1 MEEEVYEILDEDFFD
16 LGDDLFKN
24 LYIEEGGK
32 NLYIEEGGVD
42 NEDTAEEDCAG
53 GACKI

>member
-1 MEEEVYEILDEDFFD
+1 MEEEKEDILEEDFFD

-24 LYIEEGGK
+24 LYIEEGG
-32 NLYIEEGGVD
+32 VD
-42 NEDTAEEDCAG
+42 NDDTAEEDCAG

>member
-1 MEEEVYEILDEDFFD
+1 MEEEKEEFLEEDFFD

-24 LYIEEGGK
+24 LYVD
-32 NLYIEEGGVD
+32 GGVD